1 MLRKFKAKKNAKTLL
16 MKQITSMNFREATI
30 NDIPALHSIRITV
43 KENILPDPSIIT
55 KADYE
60 IFLTTRGKGWL
71 CEVENNIVGF
81 TIVDLKE
88 KNIWALFV
96 HPGFEN
102 RGIGKK
108 LHDIMLHWYFDQTK
122 EIVWLRTAPGTR
134 AEEFYRRAGW
144 KEIGVHGKGEIK
156 FEMNYLDWSGRL
168 L

>member
-1 MLRKFKAKKNAKTLL
+1 M
-16 MKQITSMNFREATI
+16 IFREATI
-30 NDIPALHSIRITV
+30 KDIPQIQEVRNSV
-43 KENILPDPSIIT
+43 KENMLSDPGLVTDKDCEDYLTQRGRGWVCII
-55 KADYE
+55 
-60 IFLTTRGKGWL
+60 
-71 CEVENNIVGF
+71 ENRLVGF
-81 TIVDLKE
+81 SIVDLTD

-156 FEMNYLDWSGRL
+156 FEMSYFDWSSRL